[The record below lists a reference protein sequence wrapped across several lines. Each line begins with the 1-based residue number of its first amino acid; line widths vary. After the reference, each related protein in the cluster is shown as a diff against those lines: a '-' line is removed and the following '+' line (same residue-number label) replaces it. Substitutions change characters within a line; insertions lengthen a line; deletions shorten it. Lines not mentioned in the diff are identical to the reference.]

1 LEMLAAYESEQA
13 EIKSKLA
20 EYEEKIS
27 AEKSTANDVEKFIK
41 LVNKYGEIKELTP
54 LILAEFVEEIRVHQA
69 ERTEN
74 GKVQAV
80 DIVYR
85 GVGVLN

>member
-1 LEMLAAYESEQA
+1 MLAAYESEQA
-13 EIKSKLA
+13 EIKIKLA
-20 EYEEKIS
+20 EYDEKIS
-27 AEKSTANDVEKFIK
+27 AENSSKNDIDRFIK
-41 LVNKYGEIKELTP
+41 LVSEYGDIKELTP

-69 ERTEN
+69 EKTEN

-85 GVGVLN
+85 GVGILN